1 MVAILGIL
9 AYFIIPPD
17 RPNPSADKRIDWIGG
32 VLITAALC
40 LFTFSITESGH
51 AEYGWRSPCKSY
63 SCFIV
68 WEVLTHGKD
77 VPALLVTSF
86 VLLGLFIWW
95 SSYLERHTTRLPVI
109 KMTLFSRRPRLIG
122 VICVCAAGTT
132 TSVSS
137 WIYTTTIFYQK
148 YKGETPIQNSISILT
163 TTIMGVIVGVSL
175 TFK

>member
-1 MVAILGIL
+1 MASIGPNGWSYLFYLLSAMVAILGIL

-68 WEVLTHGKD
+68 
-77 VPALLVTSF
+77 
-86 VLLGLFIWW
+86 
-95 SSYLERHTTRLPVI
+95 
-109 KMTLFSRRPRLIG
+109 
-122 VICVCAAGTT
+122 
-132 TSVSS
+132 
-137 WIYTTTIFYQK
+137 
-148 YKGETPIQNSISILT
+148 
-163 TTIMGVIVGVSL
+163 
-175 TFK
+175 